1 MNPPKDPALFAI
13 ILAGGKSSRLHKT
26 SPRSMQDKPLLVLE
40 GKRVITRVINEV
52 TQWVSAEQTVVV
64 GPDTLPTGSIPT
76 VFEDPTQSGPYMAV
90 QAGLRH
96 FTQRVVPASPNEG
109 GYMFGAD
116 MRFIGEGIEIL
127 AANLL
132 VGRRQTEVTLSRY
145 LVKLQT
151 LVST

>member
-1 MNPPKDPALFAI
+1 
-13 ILAGGKSSRLHKT
+13 T

-76 VFEDPTQSGPYMAV
+76 VFEDPPQSGPYMAV

-96 FTQRVVPASPNEG
+96 FTQRVGPASPNEG
-109 GYMFGAD
+109 VSLLGAD
-116 MRFIGEGIEIL
+116 MPVTCEGSGHLGERP
-127 AANLL
+127 
-132 VGRRQTEVTLSRY
+132 VDDVQHT
-145 LVKLQT
+145 
-151 LVST
+151 